1 MPRKQTT
8 AGDSALTDAHFV
20 IRRSVP
26 PECPRAMSL
35 TEIGGGWTINTA
47 EIVARLLE
55 QNGAD
60 NELTRCRAPLTYKG
74 STPELVW

>member
-1 MPRKQTT
+1 
-8 AGDSALTDAHFV
+8 
-20 IRRSVP
+20 
-26 PECPRAMSL
+26 MSL